1 MYLFSGLVVCG
12 DCGRLMT
19 RKVSTVA
26 GKKYAYYMCSV
37 SKRDGTCTSHRI
49 REEELEEAVALV
61 LNAYVEKL
69 SGLKEILGYIETLPM
84 QSVRCGL
91 CSWKRKQKSMP
102 AESIS
107 V

>member
-1 MYLFSGLVVCG
+1 MYLFSGIVVCG

-69 SGLKEILGYIETLPM
+69 SGLKEILGYIETLPN
-84 QSVRCGL
+84 
-91 CSWKRKQKSMP
+91 
-102 AESIS
+102 AECEMRI
-107 V
+107 VQLEEEAEKYAG